1 MRLTG
6 STFWLGSCGVTLA
19 LLATCLAQE
28 PRDAGGRTLPSKFD
42 VGAPV
47 LSVAV
52 TPDGKYILSGNS
64 DKTVRI

>member
-28 PRDAGGRTLPSKFD
+28 PRDAGGRRLPSKFD